1 MASAMGVSLATPGL
15 VNGGV
20 FGRARNQNHRGV
32 FSAPHRPG
40 RRLVR
45 HAVTTNTV
53 ARGARDACVGSH
65 TTRLRV
71 PCISPSRSIHVTLR
85 TTATRLNATGAE
97 NDLVETFGRYAGA
110 ALGVVGLSFVAGTV
124 AAEKRA
130 DEDVPRMG
138 VVTTAPPPVMKKSQK
153 QTIAGGVAGANN
165 KGKKKPMPAGVM
177 PAKSDS
183 KSAPQKNE
191 TKQDMLSMLTKAAAG
206 KTNSLSKTF
215 SFSPP
220 KFSWGVAEAEGPREY
235 MEDAWFV
242 DPETFAGGY
251 FFASVMD
258 GHGGSASSAYLRKS
272 LSASLSSYVANAN
285 VRSSIPGD
293 VQTDGS
299 PDGGY
304 LAKSLRKGFTE
315 TDEKLINHVAALGE
329 PECWSGRYVFPIE
342 HIPPP

>member
-138 VVTTAPPPVMKKSQK
+138 VVTTDPP
-153 QTIAGGVAGANN
+153 
-165 KGKKKPMPAGVM
+165 
-177 PAKSDS
+177 
-183 KSAPQKNE
+183 
-191 TKQDMLSMLTKAAAG
+191 
-206 KTNSLSKTF
+206 
-215 SFSPP
+215 
-220 KFSWGVAEAEGPREY
+220 R
-235 MEDAWFV
+235 
-242 DPETFAGGY
+242 
-251 FFASVMD
+251 
-258 GHGGSASSAYLRKS
+258 
-272 LSASLSSYVANAN
+272 
-285 VRSSIPGD
+285 
-293 VQTDGS
+293 
-299 PDGGY
+299 
-304 LAKSLRKGFTE
+304 
-315 TDEKLINHVAALGE
+315 
-329 PECWSGRYVFPIE
+329 
-342 HIPPP
+342 